1 MPSSTPPLQQF
12 SALGRSA
19 KLFYCLEMAILL
31 IKQHCCWHSIG
42 LRGVS
47 VLPDSNCP
55 VYQPHFAPIPTLT
68 ASTDNTTHL
77 VNRKPW
83 ALRLSVLSCW
93 DSNPGIASWGLQG
106 ALRLSAELLGFEP
119 SRFLRLARSAAPL
132 SAKLLGF
139 EPSHRFQ
146 ERCASVLSCWD
157 SNPGIASRSA
167 APQC

>member
-47 VLPDSNCP
+47 LLPDSNCP

-77 VNRKPW
+77 VNRKSW

-93 DSNPGIASWGLQG
+93 DSNPGIASCGLQV
-106 ALRLSAELLGFEP
+106 RRPKLSLPPTAGIRTQ
-119 SRFLRLARSAAPL
+119 SRGIQTTTHQHRPDL
-132 SAKLLGF
+132 SL
-139 EPSHRFQ
+139 P
-146 ERCASVLSCWD
+146 
-157 SNPGIASRSA
+157 PTTI
-167 APQC
+167 